1 MKILITPR
9 SFGKTNPE
17 VFAKLKNAG
26 LEIIRNETGRAL
38 SEKEMIEMIDGCAG
52 VILGLDPM
60 SAAVLASAPGLRAV
74 SRYGVGLD
82 NIDLDECAR
91 RGIRVSRTVGVIDNV
106 VADYALALMLAVA
119 RRLALAD
126 RQCRQNDWTKVT
138 GVDVYGKRVGIIG
151 LGAIGKCVA
160 RRCKGFDMRV
170 MASDP
175 DWDDGFAREYG
186 IARADADEICRE
198 ADFITLHCV
207 LNDSTRHII
216 NSRRLAAMKPR
227 AILVNTAR
235 GGLVDQKALLEALKN
250 GTIWGAG
257 LDVFDP
263 EPPENPLWRELNNV
277 IISSHCSSSTF
288 GASELMGEL
297 AADNLL
303 KDLDLN

>member
-17 VFAKLKNAG
+17 VFARLKNAG

-38 SEKEMIEMIDGCAG
+38 SEKEMIEMIAGCEG
-52 VILGLDPM
+52 VILGLDPLN
-60 SAAVLASAPGLRAV
+60 AAVLAKAPGLRAV

-82 NIDLDECAR
+82 NIDLDECSR
-91 RGIRVSRTVGVIDNV
+91 RGIKVSRTVGVIDNV
-106 VADYALALMLAVA
+106 VADYAFALMLAVA

-151 LGAIGKCVA
+151 LGAIGKRVA

-170 MASDP
+170 MACDP
-175 DWDDGFAREYG
+175 NWDDAFAREYG
-186 IARADADEICRE
+186 VIKADADEICRE

-207 LNDSTRHII
+207 LNDSTRHMI

-235 GGLVDQKALLEALKN
+235 GGLVDQDSLLDALKN
-250 GTIWGAG
+250 GRIWGAG

-297 AADNLL
+297 AADNII
-303 KDLDLN
+303 KDLDIN

>member
-60 SAAVLASAPGLRAV
+60 SAAVLASSPGLRAV

-235 GGLVDQKALLEALKN
+235 GGLVDQEALLEALKN